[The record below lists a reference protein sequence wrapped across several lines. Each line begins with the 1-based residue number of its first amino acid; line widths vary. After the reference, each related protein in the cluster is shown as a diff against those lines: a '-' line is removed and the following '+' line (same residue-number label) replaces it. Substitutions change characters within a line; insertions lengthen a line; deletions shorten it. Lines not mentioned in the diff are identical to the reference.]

1 MIHNVWCSFRV
12 SSSEV
17 SDVASS
23 VFEALSVILE
33 KGQKLKV
40 QQLKDK
46 QDQVVNYGELFSVEE
61 IFPVGSF
68 VENKIGLINEFYFN
82 IKLNVGELTLNEGC
96 RPGRVRVTFE
106 SNRQV
111 WLKNLGDML
120 TEMIAAAVQTKTDDE
135 NEIVRE
141 SGTLLIKVGRLF
153 LQL

>member
-40 QQLKDK
+40 QQLEDK
-46 QDQVVNYGELFSVEE
+46 KDQVVNYGELFSVEE
-61 IFPVGSF
+61 IQ
-68 VENKIGLINEFYFN
+68 NKIGLINEFYFN

-141 SGTLLIKVGRLF
+141 SGTLLIKAGRLF

>member
-12 SSSEV
+12 FSSEV
-17 SDVASS
+17 SDEASS

-96 RPGRVRVTFE
+96 RPGRV
-106 SNRQV
+106 
-111 WLKNLGDML
+111 
-120 TEMIAAAVQTKTDDE
+120 
-135 NEIVRE
+135 
-141 SGTLLIKVGRLF
+141 
-153 LQL
+153 

>member
-61 IFPVGSF
+61 IQ
-68 VENKIGLINEFYFN
+68 NKIGLINEFYFN

-111 WLKNLGDML
+111 WLKNLGDM
-120 TEMIAAAVQTKTDDE
+120 
-135 NEIVRE
+135 
-141 SGTLLIKVGRLF
+141 
-153 LQL
+153 

>member
-12 SSSEV
+12 SSTEV

-96 RPGRVRVTFE
+96 RPGRIRVTFE

-111 WLKNLGDML
+111 WLKNLGDM
-120 TEMIAAAVQTKTDDE
+120 
-135 NEIVRE
+135 
-141 SGTLLIKVGRLF
+141 
-153 LQL
+153 

>member
-40 QQLKDK
+40 QQLEDK
-46 QDQVVNYGELFSVEE
+46 KDQVVNYGELFSVEE
-61 IFPVGSF
+61 IQ
-68 VENKIGLINEFYFN
+68 NKIGLINEFYFN

-120 TEMIAAAVQTKTDDE
+120 TEMIAAAVQTMTDDE

-141 SGTLLIKVGRLF
+141 SGTLLIKAGRLF